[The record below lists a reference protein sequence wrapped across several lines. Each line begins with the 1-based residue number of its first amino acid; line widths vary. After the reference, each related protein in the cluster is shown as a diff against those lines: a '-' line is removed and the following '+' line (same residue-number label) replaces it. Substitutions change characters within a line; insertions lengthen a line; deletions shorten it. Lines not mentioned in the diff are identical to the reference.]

1 MDTFK
6 REKAKAKGAYTR
18 SRTKLLMTMEGGQS
32 TRAQVIERL
41 DFFAGAFENVI
52 CADDNLGSFYENVGE
67 LDKLRIMSCEMDGL
81 EADFNETEQ
90 IVKGYLERNGS
101 EIAHGS
107 RSTPTGQSS
116 SEQQQLE
123 LEIIKQ
129 EAEFN
134 RLAQDFERTYVEYQR
149 GTQQKRRGEQHFSKE
164 GVQEALVPQKEAGTA
179 VLSSLSTNEIVT
191 STPFPPQ
198 TSVSE
203 PVHPVVQPI
212 HSQQQLPPRTETSVP
227 FIPSN
232 GVTSPTYSGM
242 HTTPQPSFNLR
253 EAQYMTPGKNQ
264 PLNSTTD
271 QLSVDSASLL
281 KRVSVPKFS
290 GNKKN
295 YEAWKAAVYSCVDQA
310 RATPEYKLLR
320 MRECLQGE
328 ALKVVENL
336 GHSAAADEAAKTRLE
351 RKYGGARRALTLRVR
366 GIGCLQA
373 HKRRR

>member
-32 TRAQVIERL
+32 TRAQVIKRL

-52 CADDNLGSFYENVGE
+52 CAYDNLGSFYENVGE

-116 SEQQQLE
+116 SEQQRLE

-149 GTQQKRRGEQHFSKE
+149 
-164 GVQEALVPQKEAGTA
+164 
-179 VLSSLSTNEIVT
+179 
-191 STPFPPQ
+191 
-198 TSVSE
+198 
-203 PVHPVVQPI
+203 
-212 HSQQQLPPRTETSVP
+212 
-227 FIPSN
+227 
-232 GVTSPTYSGM
+232 
-242 HTTPQPSFNLR
+242 
-253 EAQYMTPGKNQ
+253 
-264 PLNSTTD
+264 
-271 QLSVDSASLL
+271 
-281 KRVSVPKFS
+281 
-290 GNKKN
+290 
-295 YEAWKAAVYSCVDQA
+295 
-310 RATPEYKLLR
+310 
-320 MRECLQGE
+320 
-328 ALKVVENL
+328 
-336 GHSAAADEAAKTRLE
+336 
-351 RKYGGARRALTLRVR
+351 
-366 GIGCLQA
+366 
-373 HKRRR
+373 